1 MTGYLPGSHGVG
13 GQYLKYE
20 KHNMNPKKGKV
31 VNVISDKESIE
42 IVLLSYTNTQVFMMI
57 KATVS

>member
-1 MTGYLPGSHGVG
+1 M
-13 GQYLKYE
+13 KYE

-57 KATVS
+57 KATIS